1 MRIIKYTDIVKS
13 FAKEGY
19 DVLTSKDEYI
29 KQIHS
34 DKIKFR
40 CPNNHEYSYS
50 IGKWNIGFRCPYCSK
65 SFTWFGDIRKEFEKE
80 NLIVLTKEE
89 EFKSLK
95 ETKIKFR
102 CMNGHIH
109 QMKYIQFKRGTRCPY
124 CKGSKTYYN
133 DILECFEKEGYRI
146 LSKKYKAGQSIKFIC
161 PKDHVHKIRW
171 DSWKSGA
178 RCYYCA
184 KLGRSKAE
192 MEICNFLDNLNIDY
206 IPNDRT
212 VIKNPKTERG
222 LELDIW
228 FPSLNKAIEFNGE
241 YWHSLKSRFERDI
254 LKKKL
259 CLDKN
264 INLLVILYKEWI
276 NNKEN
281 ILEKIKEFVEFV

>member
-1 MRIIKYTDIVKS
+1 
-13 FAKEGY
+13 
-19 DVLTSKDEYI
+19 
-29 KQIHS
+29 
-34 DKIKFR
+34 
-40 CPNNHEYSYS
+40 
-50 IGKWNIGFRCPYCSK
+50 
-65 SFTWFGDIRKEFEKE
+65 
-80 NLIVLTKEE
+80 
-89 EFKSLK
+89 
-95 ETKIKFR
+95 
-102 CMNGHIH
+102 
-109 QMKYIQFKRGTRCPY
+109 
-124 CKGSKTYYN
+124 
-133 DILECFEKEGYRI
+133 
-146 LSKKYKAGQSIKFIC
+146 
-161 PKDHVHKIRW
+161 
-171 DSWKSGA
+171 
-178 RCYYCA
+178 
-184 KLGRSKAE
+184 
-192 MEICNFLDNLNIDY
+192 LNIDY